1 MTTPADLP
9 PEPAASPARSPTP
22 MNYVTMRLGTCGC
35 EFIGDGTLPSPLE
48 VEYCAV
54 HAAATETKRERD
66 ELLEKAEVLVLQLSH
81 HGLPEQC
88 DVCKIQVDDLRA
100 AIERCER

>member
-1 MTTPADLP
+1 
-9 PEPAASPARSPTP
+9 

-54 HAAATETKRERD
+54 HAAAHETKRERD
-66 ELLEKAEVLVLQLSH
+66 ELLAAAKLVAGWMRGGYGDPTNNGSIYSVI
-81 HGLPEQC
+81 C
-88 DVCKIQVDDLRA
+88 A
-100 AIERCER
+100 AIDRCER